1 VEAGSCG
8 DDNKKS
14 NAEAGKGGM
23 GGEAG
28 FSATLLTM
36 RL

>member
-1 VEAGSCG
+1 
-8 DDNKKS
+8 
-14 NAEAGKGGM
+14 M

-28 FSATLLTM
+28 FSAHCVHWSAHCPPRR